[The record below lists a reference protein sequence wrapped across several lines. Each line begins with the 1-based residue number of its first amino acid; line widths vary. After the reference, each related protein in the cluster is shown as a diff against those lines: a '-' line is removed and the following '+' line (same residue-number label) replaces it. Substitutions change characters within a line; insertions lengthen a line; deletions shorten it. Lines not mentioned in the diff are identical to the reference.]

1 MLKISSFEKLTP
13 LRLRSAKQAAHES
26 ITAHEKLLLD
36 VCCKS
41 HAQAIEFME
50 SRESG
55 LKEDEVET
63 LRDKWGPN
71 HLGRHTKH
79 GFLAEILLRCK
90 NPLIIQLL
98 VIASISLWT
107 GNPASSSIVGAMV
120 ILTVGLS
127 YYQES
132 RSSKAVEKLNEIV
145 QRVARFCGTI
155 AKWNCRSQKSS
166 RAIS

>member
-13 LRLRSAKQAAHES
+13 VRLRTARQAAHES
-26 ITAHEKLLLD
+26 ITAHEKLLLE

-41 HAQAIEFME
+41 HSDAMEFMQ

-55 LKEDEVET
+55 LAESEVEN

-79 GFLAEILLRCK
+79 GFITEILLRCK

-98 VIASISLWT
+98 VIAAT
-107 GNPASSSIVGAMV
+107 TVCYAV
-120 ILTVGLS
+120 LTHLVNS
-127 YYQES
+127 W
-132 RSSKAVEKLNEIV
+132 
-145 QRVARFCGTI
+145 F
-155 AKWNCRSQKSS
+155 AKKYG
-166 RAIS
+166 ID